1 MLSSSILWSSCYM
14 SCLQLMLSWEENWCV
29 IIVSIA
35 FLWLI
40 RARASFHNLMGRFCE
55 WLVYVL
61 GLTFL
66 LFEFLKSFILDK
78 MICWLDMLQIS
89 SPCLW
94 RISSLFYGVF
104 EQKHS
109 KTARVEEAA
118 WCGRASI
125 QALLVL
131 CGEWAGKWFR
141 QIGQRKTHWRQE
153 AMANQE
159 GKLVVWTKEK
169 IKRNEV
175 IQEIWEI
182 NLWGFTEVR
191 KK

>member
-1 MLSSSILWSSCYM
+1 MLGSRDLEVDRAP
-14 SCLQLMLSWEENWCV
+14 SWGK
-29 IIVSIA
+29 A
-35 FLWLI
+35 GF
-40 RARASFHNLMGRFCE
+40 
-55 WLVYVL
+55 
-61 GLTFL
+61 
-66 LFEFLKSFILDK
+66 
-78 MICWLDMLQIS
+78 
-89 SPCLW
+89 
-94 RISSLFYGVF
+94 FYGVF

-159 GKLVVWTKEK
+159 GKLVV
-169 IKRNEV
+169 
-175 IQEIWEI
+175 
-182 NLWGFTEVR
+182 
-191 KK
+191 